1 MKVQQKA
8 INEIRA
14 FNRYYTDLLGLLNNR
29 LLESSYSL
37 VEARVLFEIHTNQPV
52 SARQILATI
61 GMDKGYLSRLLR
73 QFEKDKLITKR
84 VSDKDARV
92 TELLLTRKG
101 NAEFSKLNAA
111 SNQQIATLVNCLP
124 GWKLAELVQHMRAIR
139 DLLG

>member
-1 MKVQQKA
+1 MKAQQKA
-8 INEIRA
+8 INDIRA
-14 FNRYYTDLLGLLNNR
+14 FNRYYTDLLGLLNNQ
-29 LLESSYSL
+29 LLESSFSL
-37 VEARVLFEIHTNQPV
+37 VEARVLFEIHTKQPV

-61 GMDKGYLSRLLR
+61 GMDKGYLSRVIR

-101 NAEFSKLNAA
+101 KGEFSKLDAA
-111 SNQQIATLVNCLP
+111 SNQQIARFISGLS
-124 GWKLAELVQHMRAIR
+124 GRKLTALVQHMQAIR

>member
-1 MKVQQKA
+1 MKAQQKA
-8 INEIRA
+8 INDIRA
-14 FNRYYTDLLGLLNNR
+14 FNRYYTDLLGLLNNQ
-29 LLESSYSL
+29 LLESSFSL
-37 VEARVLFEIHTNQPV
+37 VEARALFEIHTKQPV

-61 GMDKGYLSRLLR
+61 GMDKGYLSRVIR

-101 NAEFSKLNAA
+101 KGEFSKLDAA
-111 SNQQIATLVNCLP
+111 SNQQIARFISGLS
-124 GWKLAELVQHMRAIR
+124 GRKLAALVQHMQAIR